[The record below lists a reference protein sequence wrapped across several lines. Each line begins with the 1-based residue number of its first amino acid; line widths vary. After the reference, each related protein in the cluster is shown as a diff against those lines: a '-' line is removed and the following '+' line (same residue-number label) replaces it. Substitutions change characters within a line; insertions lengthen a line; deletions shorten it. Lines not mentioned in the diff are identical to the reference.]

1 MIKIRARE
9 REQECL
15 PKTYECYAY
24 KTGFE
29 SAIETVDKNLLIGAK
44 ITICHNAA
52 STSAGVLA
60 DFVPPGFCPPGP
72 NPLADIVP
80 RTISASRY

>member
-1 MIKIRARE
+1 MVLSSLK
-9 REQECL
+9 QENVL
-15 PKTYECYAY
+15 KE
-24 KTGFE
+24 
-29 SAIETVDKNLLIGAK
+29 IQETVVNER
-44 ITICHNAA
+44 T
-52 STSAGVLA
+52 AGVLA

>member
-52 STSAGVLA
+52 STSAGFAKLLRNRWA
-60 DFVPPGFCPPGP
+60 LHRD
-72 NPLADIVP
+72 L
-80 RTISASRY
+80 

>member
-1 MIKIRARE
+1 MHKRYR
-9 REQECL
+9 
-15 PKTYECYAY
+15 K
-24 KTGFE
+24 
-29 SAIETVDKNLLIGAK
+29 ETIVSLCQLRFA
-44 ITICHNAA
+44 
-52 STSAGVLA
+52 AGVLA

>member
-1 MIKIRARE
+1 MIVSRGMLVHEPSQCI
-9 REQECL
+9 Q
-15 PKTYECYAY
+15 
-24 KTGFE
+24 
-29 SAIETVDKNLLIGAK
+29 AIG
-44 ITICHNAA
+44 
-52 STSAGVLA
+52 AGVLA